1 MNSTRRLLLLA
12 ALASVSAF
20 AAPPGPSTATAAKP
34 VNIAVVYFDVLS
46 QNAELS
52 AFSKGLAAMMITD
65 LTNADPGLKVLER
78 DRLEAILGELKL
90 GETKYSDPSNLAKIG
105 KLLGVDFIVTGS
117 LIRAAN
123 VSSIELKLFSVPTSE
138 VKATARV
145 KMKDDDVFTAEQGCV
160 EAVLKN
166 LDRLK
171 GSLSFGSRGTL
182 PFASAVKYSLAL
194 DAKDKKDKPTAT
206 RLLKEV
212 VVERPEFALAKLD
225 LMTLTE

>member
-1 MNSTRRLLLLA
+1 VNSTRRLLLLA
-12 ALASVSAF
+12 ALASVAAF
-20 AAPPGPSTATAAKP
+20 AAPPKP
-34 VNIAVVYFDVLS
+34 VNVAVVYFDVLS

-52 AFSKGLAAMMITD
+52 AFSKGLAAMIITD

-78 DRLEAILGELKL
+78 DRLEAILSELKL

-171 GSLSFGSRGTL
+171 GSLSLGTRAPL
-182 PFASAVKYSLAL
+182 PFATAVKYSLAL
-194 DAKDKKDKPTAT
+194 DAKDKKDKATAT
-206 RLLKEV
+206 RLMKEV
-212 VVERPEFALAKLD
+212 VAERPEFALAKLD
-225 LMTLTE
+225 LLTLTE